1 MGREGTSMGTIQ
13 GDLHVV
19 GIANLLQM
27 LAADGRQGY
36 LVLRSRSQRKVLK
49 IEPNRLRLLSGARPG
64 GRLGKLLLLG
74 RKITQAGLEELREEE
89 RRTGV
94 PLEKLAV
101 RDGLLS
107 TPVLEGLL
115 RQQVAEEI
123 YELFGWTRARF
134 WFTEEEEGIVPPQ
147 EPPLCEVA
155 LDLDVVA
162 IMLEAARRL
171 DELSR
176 IQSLIPDDRWV
187 AERAPRE
194 VLLKDPGIDPG
205 AVKEVLSWVDGRRS
219 VGQIIERS
227 AYSRFT
233 VLSALYG
240 LAVHSA
246 IRLRLGEEAQ
256 AVPEPALRPS

>member
-1 MGREGTSMGTIQ
+1 MGTIQ
-13 GDLHVV
+13 GDLHVM

-27 LAADGRQGY
+27 LATDGRQGF
-36 LVLRSRSQRKVLK
+36 LVLRSRTQRKVLQ
-49 IEPNRLRLLSGARPG
+49 IERCRLRLLSGARQG
-64 GRLGKLLLLG
+64 GRLAKLLLLG
-74 RKITQAGLEELREEE
+74 RKISRAGLAELQEEE
-89 RRTGV
+89 RQTGV
-94 PLEKLAV
+94 PLERLAV
-101 RDGLLS
+101 RDGLVS

-134 WFTEEEEGIVPPQ
+134 WFTEEEEGIVPPH

-176 IQSLIPDDRWV
+176 IQSLIPDDRLV
-187 AERAPRE
+187 AERAREE
-194 VLLKDPGIDPG
+194 VLLKDPGIDPA
-205 AVKEVLSWVDGRRS
+205 AVKEVLSWVDGCRS

-233 VLSALYG
+233 VLSTLYA
-240 LAVHSA
+240 LAVHAA
-246 IRLRLGEEAQ
+246 IHLRLVEEAH
-256 AVPEPALRPS
+256 AVPDPALPPS